1 MLAVGLAGWLLVR
14 AVLAGIPGLL
24 RRSRTTADDLLFA
37 ALRPHLPIWFL
48 ALGVVIGARRTP
60 MPHEWFLTIDRAAT
74 AIFVLSVSIATAS
87 FLTRLLV
94 QRAAP
99 GLERVPVNTLV
110 QNVVRVGVIG
120 LGVLVVLG
128 NLGVSITP
136 ILTALGVG
144 SLAVALALQ
153 PTLTNLFAGFHITLA
168 RHVRVGDY
176 IELEAGQKG
185 YVLDIGWRSTLV
197 RELPDNTFVVP
208 NARLAEMIVK
218 NYSLPGEEHG
228 TPVALAVAPGSDL
241 EKVERVAREVAR
253 EVQRSAPGAVA
264 THEPGV
270 AFTGFGDSGI
280 QVGVFLRVRDVPSRG
295 PITHE
300 LIKRLHRRF
309 REEGIEIA
317 LPRRVVDLT
326 AAGAEHEST
335 AGANR
340 QSAAGSGRTPAG
352 GTEGGPGPE
361 TRP

>member
-1 MLAVGLAGWLLVR
+1 MNPPLNESWPLGIVVTLAVGLVGWLLVR
-14 AVLAGIPGLL
+14 VGLAGIPGLL
-24 RRSRTTADDLLFA
+24 RRSKTAVDDLLFA
-37 ALRPHLPIWFL
+37 AFRPHLLLWFL

-60 MPHEWFLTIDRAAT
+60 MPHEWFLIIDRAAT

-99 GLERVPVNTLV
+99 GLEHVPVNTLV

-120 LGVLVVLG
+120 LGVLLILG

-176 IELEAGQKG
+176 VELEAGQKG
-185 YVLDIGWRSTLV
+185 YVLDIGWRSTLL

-218 NYSLPGEEHG
+218 NFSLPGEEHG
-228 TPVALAVAPGSDL
+228 TPVNLVVAQGSDL
-241 EKVERVAREVAR
+241 EKVERVARDVAR
-253 EVQRSAPGAVA
+253 EVQRGAPGAVSA
-264 THEPGV
+264 FEPGV
-270 AFTGFGDSGI
+270 VFTGFGDSGV
-280 QVGVFLRVRDVPSRG
+280 QLTVHLRVRDIATRG
-295 PITHE
+295 PVTHE
-300 LIKRLHRRF
+300 FVKRLHRRF
-309 REEGIEIA
+309 REEGIEIP
-317 LPRRVVDLT
+317 LPQRVVHLNP
-326 AAGAEHEST
+326 G
-335 AGANR
+335 
-340 QSAAGSGRTPAG
+340 GSGLDP
-352 GTEGGPGPE
+352 GPGA
-361 TRP
+361 